1 MKILDWYIL
10 KKYLTT
16 FITIQ
21 LLFVPIAIIVNLADN
36 IDKILANEVPFNLV
50 AEYYFNFTIYFSSSL
65 FPLFLFLSVIWFTS
79 KLASDTEVIAFLSS
93 GISFFRFL
101 RPFLIGAFII
111 ASITFLIGLF
121 IVPNAS
127 KDFNEF
133 SYKYLKG
140 SRKSYDSKN
149 IYRQISPNDFIYLS
163 QFNPKSNVGSNFTLE
178 HFEDNVLEYKIESSN
193 IRYLPSDSLFRL
205 SNYSKR
211 IIGEEDDILINKRK
225 LDTSFSFKLKDL
237 LPIKYIAE
245 TLSYTELV
253 SFIEQEKS
261 RGSSNV
267 GRYQLVKYKKWSIP
281 FSVFVLT
288 IIAFSVSSAKR
299 RGGTG
304 VNLAF
309 GIVVAMV
316 FVFFDKVFGVLAQQS
331 DFSPFLAVWLPN
343 ILFSILAIYL
353 LYHAKK

>member
-36 IDKILANEVPFNLV
+36 IDKILANEVPFDLV
-50 AEYYFNFTIYFSSSL
+50 AEYYFNFTIYFANSL
-65 FPLFLFLSVIWFTS
+65 LPLFLFLSVIWFTS

-101 RPFLIGAFII
+101 RSFLIGASII
-111 ASITFLIGLF
+111 AALSFLFGLY

-140 SRKSYDSKN
+140 SKKSYN
-149 IYRQISPNDFIYLS
+149 TQEIYRKISANDYIYLS
-163 QFNPKSNVGSNFTLE
+163 QYNPKTNVGSNFTLE
-178 HFEDNVLEYKIESSN
+178 HFNQNKLEYKISAN
-193 IRYLPSDSLFRL
+193 TIRFLPSDSIFRL

-211 IIGEEDDILINKRK
+211 ILGKEEDIIINKRNV
-225 LDTSFSFKLKDL
+225 DTSFAFKVDDL

-245 TLSYTELV
+245 TLSYNELI
-253 SFIEQEKS
+253 SFIEQEKM
-261 RGSSNV
+261 RGSSNI
-267 GRYQLVKYKKWSIP
+267 GRYEVVKYKKWSIP

-288 IIAFSVSSAKR
+288 IMAFSVSSVKR
-299 RGGTG
+299 RGGIG

-309 GIVVAMV
+309 GIVVAMI
-316 FVFFDKVFGVLAQQS
+316 FVFFDKVFGVMAQQS
-331 DFSPFLAVWLPN
+331 DFSPFIAVWFPN
-343 ILFSILAIYL
+343 LIFGTLAIYL
-353 LYHAKK
+353 LYNAKK